1 LASKETRP
9 AGASDG
15 QKRIVDVRDIM
26 LESIAAHSQVIERM
40 SMMAD
45 VITLLKRENAELK
58 KMVEK
63 K

>member
-1 LASKETRP
+1 M
-9 AGASDG
+9 
-15 QKRIVDVRDIM
+15 RDIM